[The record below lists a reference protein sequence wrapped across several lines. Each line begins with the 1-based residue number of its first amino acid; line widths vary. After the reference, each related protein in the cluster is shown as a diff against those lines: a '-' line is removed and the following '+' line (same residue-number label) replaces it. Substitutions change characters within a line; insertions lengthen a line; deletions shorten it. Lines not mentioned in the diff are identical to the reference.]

1 MLKFIWANLLMILVV
16 LAIFLLSTAT
26 EAFSAM
32 RNPEEFIRKDNAI
45 VQILTKQ
52 SGRTQTITIPTGQP
66 LEFERLTVNVRE
78 CLVTDEFLPENFYM
92 FVDITKRGQQI
103 FYGWMSRNE
112 PGQNPLQDPDHDL
125 WLVRCE

>member
-1 MLKFIWANLLMILVV
+1 MLKFIYANLFMILVV
-16 LAIFLLSTAT
+16 LAIFLLSSAT

-32 RNPEEFIRKDNAI
+32 RNPEEFIHRESAV

-52 SGRTQTITIPTGQP
+52 SGRTQTLTIPVGEPT
-66 LEFERLTVNVRE
+66 EFEKIIVTVRE

-92 FVDITKRGQQI
+92 MLDVMKREQQI
-103 FYGWMSRNE
+103 FSGWMSRNE